1 MCSLMVVETHFQR
14 DSRLVFT
21 RLVVLPAFTFIIVS
35 PLTILLQY
43 LFSAQLS
50 SSERS
55 IYVKHII
62 GWTLFVSW
70 LFVTIYLNWVFALQT
85 DEIQLSEDLNLAQ
98 WCSINFFLS
107 FLFDNLLFENLKV
120 HSFLFCSC
128 INLGIASCYVLIS
141 TTNFGNKST
150 FYMASS
156 LLVVF
161 CVPTVLK

>member
-62 GWTLFVSW
+62 GWTLFVNW

-85 DEIQLSEDLNLAQ
+85 DEIQLPEDLNLAQ

-120 HSFLFCSC
+120 LSFLFFFCVSLRIATC
-128 INLGIASCYVLIS
+128 YILKSKINFS
-141 TTNFGNKST
+141 NKST
-150 FYMASS
+150 FYVVS
-156 LLVVF
+156 LLLVKFHVS
-161 CVPTVLK
+161 TTLK